1 MQILTYLGE
10 TNWNQVSERCRCE
23 SEVSCVCY
31 TFVIC
36 YFCFPIHRCLRFLIL
51 EHLSKYLYH
60 LMQWMCGKLIVW
72 KGIQMILL
80 ADSNYLIHVIILK
93 NNRAVKVNAWNN
105 IIGCTYVNAWN
116 NALVR
121 MCMHECIHVHELVHI
136 DACICSHHHL
146 LLLYYMDYY
155 NCIIAWELLCMWLAH
170 CI

>member
-1 MQILTYLGE
+1 MEKLTE
-10 TNWNQVSERCRCE
+10 T
-23 SEVSCVCY
+23 
-31 TFVIC
+31 
-36 YFCFPIHRCLRFLIL
+36 RCLKDAGVNLKSLVFVTPLSSVIFAFPSIDVYGSWFWSI
-51 EHLSKYLYH
+51 LSKYLYH

-136 DACICSHHHL
+136 DACICSHHLL
-146 LLLYYMDYY
+146 LLLYYMHYY
-155 NCIIAWELLCMWLAH
+155 KCIIAWELLCMWLAH